1 MMCRSILAG
10 PGLALTA
17 ALMAAAPALA
27 QHESHAGPM
36 AMPSPQTPP
45 PPATLFESD
54 MSRMTGMTA
63 HDPMA
68 GMAMPS
74 WSFMAMG
81 VARLQYNRQGGPSGD
96 DAIESGNWNMLMAQR
111 DLAGGRLTFMVMNSL
126 EPATFPEGG
135 TPELFQTG
143 EAYRGRPLVDRQHPH
158 DFFMNLSATYR
169 RPVGRGAVWLQL
181 APVGEP
187 ALGPVAFMHRASAG
201 ENPSAPL
208 SHHWLDSTHITSNVI
223 TAGWGLGRF
232 SVEASAFHGREP
244 DEHRWDLDG
253 GSPDSVSG
261 RLKVRLGRGWS
272 AQLSHGFV
280 KDAEELVPG
289 DLRRTTA
296 SVHYGDEG
304 DQPVAVSLLYG
315 RNDEDHGTSDA
326 LLAEGAWQA
335 TRHDQVFARAERVE
349 KDFELL
355 ADKRLHGEE
364 SGSAPASASVED
376 IVPVGAL
383 TVGYVRSLGLA
394 GSLNLGLGA
403 DVTLYDVPAGLEEAY
418 GRHPVSTHVFAR
430 LRWGR
435 PHGAHAHGT
444 MHGSGGA
451 H

>member
-1 MMCRSILAG
+1 MMRRSILAG
-10 PGLALTA
+10 VSLATTLI
-17 ALMAAAPALA
+17 AAAPVFA
-27 QHESHAGPM
+27 QHEHHVDP
-36 AMPSPQTPP
+36 AMSPSPSPRP
-45 PPATLFESD
+45 TLFESD

-68 GMAMPS
+68 GMAMPG

-81 VARLQYNRQGGPSGD
+81 IARLQYNHQGGRSGD
-96 DAIESGNWNMLMAQR
+96 DAVESSNWNMLMLQR
-111 DLAGGRLTFMVMNSL
+111 DVAGGRLTFMMMNSL

-143 EAYRGRPLVDRQHPH
+143 EAFHGQPLVDRQHPH

-169 RPVGRGAVWLQL
+169 RPIGNGAVWLQL

-201 ENPSAPL
+201 ENPTAPL

-223 TAGWGLGRF
+223 TAGWGHGR
-232 SVEASAFHGREP
+232 VALEASAFHGREP

-261 RLKVRLGRGWS
+261 RLKLRLGHGWS
-272 AQLSHGFV
+272 AQVSHGFV

-296 SVHYGDEG
+296 SIHYGDEG
-304 DQPVAVSLLYG
+304 DRPVAVSLAWG

-326 LLAEGAWQA
+326 FLAEAAWQA
-335 TRHDQVFARAERVE
+335 TVHDHVFARAEHVE

-355 ADKRLHGEE
+355 AEKHLHAEE
-364 SGSAPASASVED
+364 LGAED
-376 IVPVGAL
+376 TVPVSAL
-383 TVGYVRSLGLA
+383 TVGYVRSLALR
-394 GSLNLGLGA
+394 GSVNFGLGA
-403 DVTLYDVPAGLEEAY
+403 DLTLYGVPSSLHEAY
-418 GRHPVSTHVFAR
+418 GAHPVSTHVFAR

-435 PHGAHAHGT
+435 PHGAHAHGG
-444 MHGSGGA
+444 MH
-451 H
+451 